1 MIRKLLFATDF
12 SSRSDIALTRA
23 VELAGRFGAALTL
36 LHVVDDDQPPAEVAA
51 LTNLA
56 EERLQ
61 SALESLPGA
70 VRAAAEAQIVRGD
83 PFAAIADVANGR
95 NVDLIV
101 LGAHRRRILRD
112 IFTGTTAERV
122 IRIAARPVLMVPA
135 PAAGAH
141 KSAVIGVD
149 FSQASRHA
157 VKTARALGLLDGPRI
172 ALVHGYRDI
181 VGTQMQYVGL
191 EARAIAEQVSTDV
204 SKLSGR
210 IAGDMPASLLGKEP
224 DAVAVVDADPCAAI
238 AAQVGAASADLVI
251 IGSRGLNALERV
263 LLGSAAD
270 AVLRNI
276 ECDILVV
283 PPAG

>member
-12 SSRSDIALTRA
+12 SSRSDIALSRA

-36 LHVVDDDQPPAEVAA
+36 LHVVDDDQPPADVAA
-51 LTNLA
+51 LVNLA
-56 EERLQ
+56 EEHLATAVQ
-61 SALESLPGA
+61 GLPEALRAGA
-70 VRAAAEAQIVRGD
+70 EPLVVRGD
-83 PFAAIADVANGR
+83 PFAAIADVATGR
-95 NVDLIV
+95 GVDLIV
-101 LGAHRRRILRD
+101 IGAHRRQLLRD

-122 IRIAARPVLMVPA
+122 IRTAARPVLMVPS

-149 FSQASRHA
+149 FSDASRHA
-157 VKTARALGLLDGPRI
+157 AATARALGLLDGARI

-181 VGTQMQYVGL
+181 VGTQMQFVGL
-191 EARAIAEQVSTDV
+191 EARVIAEQVSTDV

-238 AAQVGAASADLVI
+238 AAQVGAASADLVV

-276 ECDILVV
+276 DCDILVV